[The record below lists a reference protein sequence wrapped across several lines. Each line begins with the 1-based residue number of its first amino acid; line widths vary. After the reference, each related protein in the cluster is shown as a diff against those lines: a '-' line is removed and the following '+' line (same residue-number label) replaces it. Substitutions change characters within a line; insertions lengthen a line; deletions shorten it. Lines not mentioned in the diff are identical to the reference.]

1 MYSSNSILSSN
12 LFLSLSLISLN
23 PSTFSLSIIPFTLY
37 LYLAHQ
43 TSLLS
48 LKSHYFICFLLLLC
62 HLSLSLSLYESSFS
76 KPQDP
81 SHSKFQSFIHNIAA
95 LSFTFSWSFFRF
107 HCRYSSALVG
117 LIFMNIFYYN
127 ANFPR
132 PSLCQFPSSIKHKT
146 FRHVILHTHLH
157 IHLLLLLLLR
167 NLDTS

>member
-12 LFLSLSLISLN
+12 LFLSLISLN

-37 LYLAHQ
+37 LSLAHQ

-62 HLSLSLSLYESSFS
+62 HLSLSFYESSFS

-107 HCRYSSALVG
+107 PCRYSSALVG